1 MYINWL
7 TKTKHFF
14 FVEDFSCTTSKNQ
27 GAPYRWR
34 DFGPPPIYLSPTPSQ
49 NPLRDAARSSYRS
62 ANAEVKSCWHL
73 STVALLWT
81 SHAEFELS
89 HGLLVRGFRSVSMI
103 WHWACAVAAAA
114 AASSKKVAAR
124 KNVKMGNEKLNK
136 LFRPARK
143 IGRSITTFTATD
155 PRTHGGLYF
164 GWGIVSFFC
173 EYLGV

>member
-14 FVEDFSCTTSKNQ
+14 LSKIFHVLPANTKEHHIDEEILV
-27 GAPYRWR
+27 PL
-34 DFGPPPIYLSPTPSQ
+34 LSLSLQLHFRTP
-49 NPLRDAARSSYRS
+49 RDAARSSYRS

-103 WHWACAVAAAA
+103 WHWACTVAAA

-164 GWGIVSFFC
+164 CWGIVSFFC